1 MRAAASGSPSSVW
14 VSTTMSA
21 RIPWIRSRISV
32 ANPAI
37 TLLTTIMVATPS
49 ITLTMLA
56 IAIQRVRR

>member
-1 MRAAASGSPSSVW
+1 
-14 VSTTMSA
+14 MSA